1 MRSFDAVK
9 LVLDKAP
16 KDLTIVQRV
25 VFVQIAHKQPNCF
38 ATVKELGREC
48 GISQEKTVS
57 KAVKVLESRGL
68 ILVIRRAYSSN
79 RYLVHPSF
87 VEGREIPVL
96 DLHDTPVVSLHDTPV
111 VSLHD
116 TPVKQTYNKQLNK
129 QQFEEFWESYPRKEG
144 RKKAEG
150 IFAKLAPNDVSLVLA
165 ASRTYRESVGS
176 RELRFVKLASTWLEQ
191 ECWLDQVEVESDDW
205 MSRALDD

>member
-48 GISQEKTVS
+48 GISQENTVP

-79 RYLVHPSF
+79 RYLVHPAF

-96 DLHDTPVVSLHDTPV
+96 DRHDTPVVY
-111 VSLHD
+111 LHD

-129 QQFEEFWESYPRKEG
+129 ELFEEFWDSYPRKEG

-191 ECWLDQVEVESDDW
+191 ECWLDQVVVESDDW

>member
-79 RYLVHPSF
+79 RYLVHPAF

-96 DLHDTPVVSLHDTPV
+96 DRHDTPVVY
-111 VSLHD
+111 LHD

-129 QQFEEFWESYPRKEG
+129 ELFEEFWDSYPRKEG

-191 ECWLDQVEVESDDW
+191 ECWLDQVVVESDDW

>member
-25 VFVQIAHKQPNCF
+25 VLVQIAHKQPNCF

-68 ILVIRRAYSSN
+68 ILVKRRAYSSN
-79 RYLVHPSF
+79 RYLVDPAF

-96 DLHDTPVVSLHDTPV
+96 DRHDTPVVYQ
-111 VSLHD
+111 HD
-116 TPVKQTYNKQLNK
+116 TPVKQTYNKQFNK
-129 QQFEEFWESYPRKEG
+129 ELFQEFWDSYPRKEG

-176 RELRFVKLASTWLEQ
+176 RELKFVKLASTWLEQ
-191 ECWLDQVEVESDDW
+191 ECWLDQVVVDSDDW

>member
-38 ATVKELGREC
+38 ATVKEIGREC

-79 RYLVHPSF
+79 RYLVHPAF

-96 DLHDTPVVSLHDTPV
+96 DRHDTPVVY
-111 VSLHD
+111 LHD

-129 QQFEEFWESYPRKEG
+129 ELFEEFWDSYPRKEG

-191 ECWLDQVEVESDDW
+191 ECWLDQVVVESDDW